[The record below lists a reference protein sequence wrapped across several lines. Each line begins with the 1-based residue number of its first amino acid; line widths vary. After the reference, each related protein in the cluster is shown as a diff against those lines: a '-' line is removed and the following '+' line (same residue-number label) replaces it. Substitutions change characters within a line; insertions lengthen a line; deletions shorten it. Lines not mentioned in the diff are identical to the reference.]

1 MRAGERKADT
11 IARDLF
17 ERIVHGE
24 IAVGALL
31 PKEEELAASYGS
43 ARSVVREAIKLLEVH
58 RLVKPTR
65 RLGTV
70 ALDPAAS
77 PSPDVVR
84 ALLLHAG
91 HIDLEVFAGWLE
103 IRAVLDA
110 EMSAAAADRRSADDL
125 VALDRVLAQ
134 LTATADDPSSFHAA
148 VVTFSLALARAAHNP
163 LYLVLAQW
171 HASAVMDLEPVFL
184 TIRTAGRP
192 HVEGVSLLVECVRR
206 KDAAAARE
214 LVVAFHRWATPRL
227 LATARLV
234 NGEHPDRPRKR
245 SKA

>member
-11 IARDLF
+11 IARDLL

-24 IAVGALL
+24 IPVGSLL
-31 PKEEELAASYGS
+31 PKEDELAASYRS
-43 ARSVVREAIKLLEVH
+43 ARSVVREAMKLLEVH

-70 ALDPAAS
+70 ALDPSAS
-77 PSPDVVR
+77 PSPDVLR

-91 HIDLEVFAGWLE
+91 RVDLDVFSGWLE
-103 IRAVLDA
+103 IRAALDA
-110 EMSAAAADRRSADDL
+110 EMTAAAAARRTADDL
-125 VALDRVLAQ
+125 DAFDRALVQ
-134 LTATADDPSSFHAA
+134 LRRAADDPPSFGDAI
-148 VVTFSLALARAAHNP
+148 VTFSRALARATHNP

-171 HASAVMDLEPVFL
+171 HASVVIDLEPVFL
-184 TIRTAGRP
+184 TIRTAGGP
-192 HVEGVSLLVECVRR
+192 HVEGIALLVECIRR

-214 LVVAFHRWATPRL
+214 LVVSFHGWATPRL

-234 NGEHPDRPRKR
+234 NGEHPDRPRKK
-245 SKA
+245 SKP

>member
-1 MRAGERKADT
+1 MRAGDRKADT
-11 IARDLF
+11 IARDLL

-24 IAVGALL
+24 IPVGSLL
-31 PKEEELAASYGS
+31 PKEDELAASYGS

-70 ALDPAAS
+70 ALDPSAS
-77 PSPDVVR
+77 PSSDVVR

-91 HIDLEVFAGWLE
+91 RIDLEVFAGWLE

-110 EMSAAAADRRSADDL
+110 SMCAAAAARRTAKDL
-125 VALDRVLAQ
+125 EALDRVLGDLA
-134 LTATADDPSSFHAA
+134 ASADDPPSFHAA
-148 VVTFSLALARAAHNP
+148 IVTLSLTLARAAHNP

-192 HVEGVSLLVECVRR
+192 HVEGIALLVECVRR

-214 LVVAFHRWATPRL
+214 LVVAFHGWATPRL

-245 SKA
+245 TKA